1 MGFADELF
9 DLSGRVAIVTG
20 GSRGLGREM
29 TLALARCGADVVVAS
44 RRLDTCEEVAQEVRD
59 ATGRDAMAYAV
70 NVGHWDELDGFVDAV
85 YDRYGK
91 VDVLIN
97 NAGKSPLYPS
107 LVELEEG
114 LWDAVFNL
122 NLKGPFRLGV
132 LVGTRM
138 KAAGQGSIV
147 NISTSGALRPDP
159 TFVPY
164 AAAKAGLNNITEAL
178 AKALGPEV
186 RVNCISSGPF
196 DTDVTKYWDPAM
208 REPGGLPQ
216 FAMKRIGNPPEIV
229 GAAIYFASDASSYTT
244 GALLRVDG
252 GMP

>member
-1 MGFADELF
+1 MGYADELF
-9 DLSGRVAIVTG
+9 DLTGRVAVVTG

-29 TLALARCGADVVVAS
+29 TLALARCGADVVITS
-44 RRLDTCEEVAQEVRD
+44 RNAESCEEVAREVRD
-59 ATGRDAMAYAV
+59 TTGRDAMAYGC
-70 NVGHWDELDGFVDAV
+70 NVGHWDELDGLVDAV
-85 YDRYGK
+85 YDRFGK

-107 LVELEEG
+107 LMELEEG

-122 NLKGPFRLGV
+122 NLKGPFRLSV

-138 KAAGQGSIV
+138 KEVGKGSIV
-147 NISTSGALRPDP
+147 NVSTSGALRPDP

-208 REPGGLPQ
+208 REPGGLPS
-216 FAMKRIGNPPEIV
+216 FAMQRIGDPPEIV
-229 GAAIYFASDASSYTT
+229 GAALYFASDASSFTT